1 VLPGLHERGA
11 GSRIRLGLLSALWH
25 ATPRAKPRAFK
36 FTLSTCGNNARNSMA
51 TTDDFS
57 LLDRAVS
64 NYCRKPQSRTAV
76 TNRLLAPVSAGVS
89 GGMIDHRLV
98 ANVAMATAVSGDLTG
113 TSPGDVLS
121 SHRASELTGQSPL
134 PLLSPVP
141 EADRSVVLPI
151 EFALCALIISPS
163 PSGLRSLP

>member
-1 VLPGLHERGA
+1 
-11 GSRIRLGLLSALWH
+11 
-25 ATPRAKPRAFK
+25 
-36 FTLSTCGNNARNSMA
+36 
-51 TTDDFS
+51 
-57 LLDRAVS
+57 
-64 NYCRKPQSRTAV
+64 
-76 TNRLLAPVSAGVS
+76 
-89 GGMIDHRLV
+89 MIDHRLV